1 MSGPSRKTRLL
12 SFVIPAKAGIPFVLG
27 LLFPLAALAAPYAD
41 PLQVDLWSRMDEF
54 SAARGVQRAAA
65 PRELKRAAPDA
76 GLEKL
81 LDGFLDAHPNT
92 GLLVLKGDTI
102 LAERYQY
109 ERTDRHRLAS
119 ASVAKT
125 VLGMLVGIALHEN
138 KIGSL
143 DQRALEFVPEL
154 LGHPYGDATI
164 RELLTMSSG
173 IAFSETALARR
184 DLLTLVRNTVR
195 QHTEGGVDAVLQ
207 FDQRDS
213 PGGMRFN
220 YASADSQVLGL
231 VLRAAIRE
239 PLASYLS
246 DKIWRPMG
254 AEAHAMWL
262 LDKAGY
268 EASFCCLNAVLRD
281 YARFGMLL
289 ANYGALDGKQIIP
302 AEWVKAATTPEAPHL
317 AVGTAT
323 PNNGYGYQTW
333 ILGDRTRHPRSGDSG
348 APRSGDSDGR
358 PREGGDPVPEPR
370 FAALGIHG
378 QAIFIDPV
386 TKLVV
391 VHTAVWPDPY
401 DRAERGAQ
409 FRLWEK
415 LLAKASQ

>member
-1 MSGPSRKTRLL
+1 VKVFSFLVSFLISGF
-12 SFVIPAKAGIPFVLG
+12 SF
-27 LLFPLAALAAPYAD
+27 AAPYAD
-41 PLQVDLWSRMDEF
+41 ALQVDLWSRMDEF

-76 GLEKL
+76 GLENL

-109 ERTDRHRLAS
+109 ERTDRHRFAS

-125 VLGMLVGIALHEN
+125 VLGMLVGIALHEK
-138 KIGSL
+138 KIFSVDDRVGQYVSDL
-143 DQRALEFVPEL
+143 I
-154 LGHPYGDATI
+154 GHPYGDATI

-173 IAFSETALARR
+173 IAYNETAFSRR
-184 DLLTLVRNTVR
+184 DAVRLVRNTVR
-195 QHTEGGVDAVLQ
+195 QHTEGGVQALLQ
-207 FDQRDS
+207 FDRRES

-246 DKIWRPMG
+246 EKIWRPMG

-262 LDKAGY
+262 MDKAGY

-302 AEWVKAATTPEAPHL
+302 AEWVKAATSVEAPHL
-317 AVGTAT
+317 AVGTAR

-333 ILGDRTRHPRSGDSG
+333 ITHRT
-348 APRSGDSDGR
+348 
-358 PREGGDPVPEPR
+358 EPR

-378 QAIFIDPV
+378 QAIFIDPI

-409 FRLWEK
+409 FK
-415 LLAKASQ
+415 LLADIHARLESQ